1 MEMLERLK
9 RFRNLDG
16 LPKVQLQS
24 PYEFFLK
31 AEQDKDKYLTWVGE
45 LVYPSL
51 SIYGVLIYVIIIL

>member
-9 RFRNLDG
+9 RFKNLDG

-31 AEQDKDKYLTWVGE
+31 AEKDQEKYLTWVGE
-45 LVYPSL
+45 LVCPVL
-51 SIYGVLIYVIIIL
+51 FCYGTSC

>member
-9 RFRNLDG
+9 RFKNLDG

-31 AEQDKDKYLTWVGE
+31 AEKDQEKYLTWVGE
-45 LVYPSL
+45 LVCLFFINLCLYIRS
-51 SIYGVLIYVIIIL
+51 